1 MRFIL
6 SILLLLSPA
15 ILMAGELSLVGRAL
29 PLKDKVLFS
38 AEERAWIAHEQVLSV
53 GVILPAYEPF
63 EVISSG
69 GTLEG
74 ISADVLRIIAQESG
88 LKIRVQV
95 FEDEHDAWLAL
106 EQGRLDLINMGSSIQ
121 IQAEGVTHQA
131 KSSHAFLRSKM
142 VFSTL
147 SKNVERYRDL
157 SQPMKV
163 AVSKNVVDF
172 DKLHKLYPNLRF
184 MAYTSPLSAMDAVY
198 FGEAELLLSDL
209 YSVHYL
215 AGERFGE
222 IVFLGNAHSLFS
234 EFGFHVTDKKPELQ
248 GIINKVIDSLQDYG
262 RGHILNRWRGALSEV
277 ISTRDDHLFDQ
288 VRRHEVLRVAVN
300 VNAVPYSF
308 IGHEGK
314 FVGIAAD
321 VLRELTKHTRQR
333 LEVLEYASYEE
344 AQNAVLTREA
354 DVLAKVVR
362 GHLKE
367 GLVATLD
374 YNRDDISVL
383 TAGRNSIDEQQRFVG
398 HKIAVSEEYGMAK
411 EVSSRFPT
419 HHFVLKKNSS
429 EALAALFAGEV
440 DGAVTS
446 LFQVKFDL
454 FNRPDAERYKVLKR
468 VSEQPL
474 EIAFGVAEENLALR
488 DALNQALLSIPSSEL
503 ARIGYQWRTNPLPQ
517 LTIWE
522 RYGATLAVLLCISL
536 GLLLLHALNTY
547 YLENKL
553 KERERLLVLQDAE
566 KCRAEAAS
574 KAKSNFMAMV
584 SHELRTPLHI
594 ILGFIDVA
602 MGKAR
607 KGEVELDALVQASTA
622 ADSLLELINNV
633 LDLTGAENAK
643 IELHEEVVSLN
654 TLLRPLVKLLE
665 GISTKHNNRVVYVT
679 QVDDDYAIRVDPVR
693 LKQIIYNLAGNAIKF
708 TRYGTVT
715 IRVSLTHD
723 VVSIE
728 VSDDGIGIPA
738 EKLPNIFE
746 PFCQAQ
752 DKQSEGTVGSGL
764 GLTIVK
770 KLCELMGG
778 EITLH
783 SEVDVGT
790 TVRIDL
796 PLERV
801 AAPCQA
807 KALDKSDEQWEAD
820 TLQRI
825 SGRILI
831 VDDHKVN
838 TMLMQRQFLELGI
851 DVDIAHGG
859 AEALDLYERKQHV
872 LVITD
877 CQMPGMH
884 GFELTQRLRELQ
896 QTNGRSLVIM
906 GLTAS
911 GVAADVQE
919 AKAAGMDDCLF
930 KPIKIEQ
937 LIASMSV
944 HCPQECLP
952 EPEAEVTEQDW
963 RQEIW
968 NEYHSSNAEDMA
980 LLWEAFRQGDMVVV
994 RSTIHRIKGAAR
1006 MLGVTALAT
1015 LCEEM
1020 EESDPLTQAS
1030 ISRLDALIDNI
1041 GTMRDD

>member
-1 MRFIL
+1 MRFIF

-15 ILMAGELSLVGRAL
+15 IIMAGELSLVGRAL

-38 AEERAWIAHEQVLSV
+38 AEERAWIAHERALSV

-74 ISADVLRIIAQESG
+74 ISADVLRIIAQETG
-88 LKIRVQV
+88 LKIRVQA
-95 FEDEHDAWLAL
+95 FENEHDAWLAL
-106 EQGRLDLINMGSSIQ
+106 EQGRLDLINMGSSIH
-121 IQAEGVTHQA
+121 AEGMTHQA

-172 DKLHKLYPNLRF
+172 DKLHKLYPNLQF
-184 MAYTSPLSAMDAVY
+184 MAYASPLSAMDAVY
-198 FGEAELLLSDL
+198 FGEAELLLSDI

-248 GIINKVIDSLQDYG
+248 GIVNKVIDSLKDYG
-262 RGHILNRWRGALSEV
+262 RGPILNRWQGALSEI
-277 ISTRDDHLFDQ
+277 ISTRDAHLFDQ

-321 VLRELTKHTRQR
+321 VLRELTKHSRQR

-344 AQNAVLTREA
+344 AQDAVLKREA

-362 GHLKE
+362 GHVKE
-367 GLVATLD
+367 GLVTTFD
-374 YNRDDISVL
+374 YNRDDIFVL

-411 EVSSRFPT
+411 EVKARFPNR
-419 HHFVLKKNSS
+419 HFVLKKNSS

-454 FNRPDAERYKVLKR
+454 FNRPDAERYTVLKR

-488 DALNQALLSIPSSEL
+488 DTLNQALLSIPSNEL

-522 RYGATLAVLLCISL
+522 RYGTTLAVLLCISL
-536 GLLLLHALNTY
+536 GLLLLHVLNTY

-553 KERERLLVLQDAE
+553 KERERLLALLDAE

-574 KAKSNFMAMV
+574 KTKSSFMAMV

-654 TLLRPLVKLLE
+654 ALLRPLVKLLE
-665 GISTKHNNRVVYVT
+665 GISAKHHNQVVYVT
-679 QVDDDYAIRVDPVR
+679 QVDDEYAIRVDPVR

-738 EKLPNIFE
+738 EKLPHIFE

-752 DKQSEGTVGSGL
+752 DNQSEGTVGSGL

-790 TVRIDL
+790 HRSAPRTGSRPL
-796 PLERV
+796 PG
-801 AAPCQA
+801 Q
-807 KALDKSDEQWEAD
+807 
-820 TLQRI
+820 
-825 SGRILI
+825 
-831 VDDHKVN
+831 
-838 TMLMQRQFLELGI
+838 
-851 DVDIAHGG
+851 G
-859 AEALDLYERKQHV
+859 A
-872 LVITD
+872 
-877 CQMPGMH
+877 G
-884 GFELTQRLRELQ
+884 
-896 QTNGRSLVIM
+896 
-906 GLTAS
+906 
-911 GVAADVQE
+911 
-919 AKAAGMDDCLF
+919 
-930 KPIKIEQ
+930 
-937 LIASMSV
+937 
-944 HCPQECLP
+944 
-952 EPEAEVTEQDW
+952 
-963 RQEIW
+963 
-968 NEYHSSNAEDMA
+968 
-980 LLWEAFRQGDMVVV
+980 
-994 RSTIHRIKGAAR
+994 
-1006 MLGVTALAT
+1006 
-1015 LCEEM
+1015 
-1020 EESDPLTQAS
+1020 
-1030 ISRLDALIDNI
+1030 
-1041 GTMRDD
+1041 